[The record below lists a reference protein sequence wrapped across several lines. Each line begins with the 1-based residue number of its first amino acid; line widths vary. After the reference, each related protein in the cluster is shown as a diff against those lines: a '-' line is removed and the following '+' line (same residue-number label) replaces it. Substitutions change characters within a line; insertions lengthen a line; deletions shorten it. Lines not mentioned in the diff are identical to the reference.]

1 MGTII
6 NGADYDHDIYKMT
19 KSNWLPW
26 SLLLLRL
33 FLGPFLLLDA
43 SDGHTDL
50 SFVFWLGIAILS
62 DILDGIVARRLGVAS
77 QRLRR
82 LDSLVDSIFF
92 FFVAAAAWLAH
103 RDLILQHRS
112 LVYLMIAL
120 SLLSQ
125 LPAFIKF
132 RRAAA
137 FHAYSAKASGL
148 ALLAAGAFLFG
159 YGLAGPIFV
168 AALWVAIIS
177 HIERILITLVLPNWQ
192 TDIAWLGT
200 AWKIRKEASPSQN

>member
-1 MGTII
+1 MK
-6 NGADYDHDIYKMT
+6 NRA
-19 KSNWLPW
+19 WLPW
-26 SLLLLRL
+26 SLLLFRL
-33 FLGPFLLLDA
+33 ILGPLLLLDA
-43 SDGHTDL
+43 RDGYTDL

-62 DILDGIVARRLGVAS
+62 DILDGIIARRLGVAS

-92 FFVAAAAWLAH
+92 FFMAAAAWLAH
-103 RDLILQHRS
+103 RELILQHRN
-112 LVYLMIAL
+112 LVLAMLAL

-125 LPAFIKF
+125 IPALIKF

-148 ALLAAGAFLFG
+148 ALLASGALLFA
-159 YGLAGPIFV
+159 YGRAGPIFI
-168 AALWVAIIS
+168 AALWIAIIS
-177 HIERILITLVLPNWQ
+177 HIERILITLILPNWQ

-200 AWKIRKEASPSQN
+200 AWKIRKETVYSRN

>member
-1 MGTII
+1 MK
-6 NGADYDHDIYKMT
+6 NRA
-19 KSNWLPW
+19 WLPW

-33 FLGPFLLLDA
+33 GLGPLLLLDA
-43 SDGHTDL
+43 SDGHTNL
-50 SFVFWLGIAILS
+50 VFVFWLGIAILS
-62 DILDGIVARRLGVAS
+62 DILDGIIARHLAVVS

-103 RDLILQHRS
+103 RDLIVQHRN
-112 LVYLMIAL
+112 LVLAMIAL

-125 LPAFIKF
+125 IPAFIKF

-148 ALLAAGAFLFG
+148 ALLAAGALLFG
-159 YGLAGPIFV
+159 YGRAGPIFV
-168 AALWVAIIS
+168 IALWIAIIS
-177 HIERILITLVLPNWQ
+177 HIERILITLILPKWQ

-200 AWKIRKEASPSQN
+200 AWKIRRSMLL